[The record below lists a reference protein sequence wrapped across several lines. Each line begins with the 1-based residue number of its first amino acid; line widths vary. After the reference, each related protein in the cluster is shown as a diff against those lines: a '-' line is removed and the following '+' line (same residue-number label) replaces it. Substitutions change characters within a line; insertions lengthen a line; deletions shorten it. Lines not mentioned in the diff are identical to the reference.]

1 MKGYAFIIKEYL
13 EDNNFGKGIED
24 KITNIILVKN
34 MFPTLK
40 TKKYM
45 PLSKIIHNLI
55 FLQICKNTK
64 QKLPCHR
71 LFH

>member
-1 MKGYAFIIKEYL
+1 M

-45 PLSKIIHNLI
+45 PLSKIIHNHNLPTD
-55 FLQICKNTK
+55 LQKYQAKTTM
-64 QKLPCHR
+64 P
-71 LFH
+71 